1 MAGVSIFTSNKLP
14 QLTASPQFAGHSVIP
29 SLARDMQN
37 PAEFDQM
44 IDLAF
49 VRVLSNPITYRF
61 SWLSQLI
68 STCIYA
74 VIGGAG
80 YAMFGNNVSEEFSQD
95 LLGVPGY
102 NEALNKA
109 ALWLLVISPL

>member
-1 MAGVSIFTSNKLP
+1 
-14 QLTASPQFAGHSVIP
+14 
-29 SLARDMQN
+29 MQN
-37 PAEFDQM
+37 PAQFDEM

-49 VRVLSNPITYRF
+49 VRVLPPCRTYRF
-61 SWLSQLI
+61 SHAPQLI
-68 STCIYA
+68 STLIYA
-74 VIGGAG
+74 IIGGAG